1 MERAPLHHNLYTG
14 RVSWPKLLIKARKYS
29 ENLDFCLGFSRQKS
43 FQEERG
49 LCCTTVSGEEAGTP
63 SYGTQRLVLGYQ
75 SGLSYKSHYPG
86 ELQL

>member
-1 MERAPLHHNLYTG
+1 MAHAAALGKRVFHLPGDSPGCGMERAPLHHNLCTG
-14 RVSWPKLLIKARKYS
+14 RVGLLRLLIKARKHS

-63 SYGTQRLVLGYQ
+63 SNGT
-75 SGLSYKSHYPG
+75 
-86 ELQL
+86 